1 MKNKTNFIATMNFN
15 GDINGLTNYSMW
27 NMWIKDRNIGLWTL
41 LSSLGVQ
48 RATSSV
54 IMDPNQYP
62 DALSIGDSMSF
73 AFVLFLMIV
82 HVNENEMAVHE
93 NEMK

>member
-27 NMWIKDRNIGLWTL
+27 NMWIKDRNIELWIL

-48 RATSSV
+48 RATLSV

-82 HVNENEMAVHE
+82 HVNENK
-93 NEMK
+93 MK